1 MEIKNI
7 ATNIV
12 KIIKE
17 KYNTLVKGECMDLLQ
32 IINICT
38 LYKTKK
44 IDHKVPSG
52 HTPTSASTPASTS
65 ASGSTRLT
73 RQITLHDIHIGS
85 PKFEKVNPKTNK
97 KKKQEEILHSEEFRK
112 KYDFF
117 VRIIFSCLEMDIE
130 IFDMSDE
137 FATLKNN
144 YKLTKSMEYRK
155 KKLIEEHYLIL
166 KEQYK
171 YMNKKLD
178 DNYEAYVSEYILKIK
193 IIDKM
198 IGSIDSLIQSK
209 VFERTDNLFSLIIP
223 YFYTYVSIIEEYN

>member
-1 MEIKNI
+1 
-7 ATNIV
+7 
-12 KIIKE
+12 
-17 KYNTLVKGECMDLLQ
+17 
-32 IINICT
+32 
-38 LYKTKK
+38 
-44 IDHKVPSG
+44 
-52 HTPTSASTPASTS
+52 
-65 ASGSTRLT
+65 
-73 RQITLHDIHIGS
+73 
-85 PKFEKVNPKTNK
+85 
-97 KKKQEEILHSEEFRK
+97 
-112 KYDFF
+112 
-117 VRIIFSCLEMDIE
+117 MDIE